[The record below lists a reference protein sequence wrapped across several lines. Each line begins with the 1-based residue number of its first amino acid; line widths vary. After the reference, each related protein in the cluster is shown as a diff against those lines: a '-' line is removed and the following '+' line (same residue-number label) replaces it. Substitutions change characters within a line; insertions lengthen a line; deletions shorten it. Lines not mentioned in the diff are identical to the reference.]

1 MAEHAPATA
10 EVAAPEAREPAV
22 DDIPFALRLSNRLR
36 WFVDLV
42 GRWGSWL
49 VVPMVLFTV
58 LDVVARKIAWL
69 DDAGRLHGL
78 QIFLTRNVG
87 RMFESTM
94 LQELEWHFHAG
105 LFALVLGYGYIH
117 NSHVRVD
124 LLRENLKFRKQ
135 AWLELIGI
143 TVFLI
148 PYLITIIWFAWG
160 YAVTSYDMNE
170 VSASTVGLEHRWVI
184 KSVLVFGLITA
195 GVAGIAVWLQVALA
209 LFGDPNRRFPLMTLD
224 WPEEAGSRIEGK
236 ERIKLE
242 ESMDALAAPD
252 EVTRKRTSDILTGG

>member
-1 MAEHAPATA
+1 MAEHAPASADLGVA
-10 EVAAPEAREPAV
+10 EDRSSPVE
-22 DDIPFALRLSNRLR
+22 DIPFALRLSERLR
-36 WFVDLV
+36 KFVDLV
-42 GRWGSWL
+42 GRSGSWL
-49 VVPMVLFTV
+49 ALPMVLTTV
-58 LDVVARKIAWL
+58 LDVFSRKISWL

-87 RMFESTM
+87 RVFESTM

-124 LLRENLKFRKQ
+124 LVRENLKFRKQ

-143 TVFLI
+143 TLFLI
-148 PYLITIIWFAWG
+148 PYLITIAWFAWG
-160 YAVTSYDMNE
+160 YAVTSFEMNE
-170 VSASTVGLEHRWVI
+170 VSSSTVGLEHRWII
-184 KSVLVFGLITA
+184 KSVLVFGLIVA
-195 GVAGIAVWLQVALA
+195 GLAGIAVWLQVALA

-224 WPEEAGSRIEGK
+224 WPEEAGARIEGK

-242 ESMDALAAPD
+242 GSMDALEAPD
-252 EVTRKRTSDILTGG
+252 EDTRKRTSDILTGG

>member
-1 MAEHAPATA
+1 MAENAPAAAEMATA
-10 EVAAPEAREPAV
+10 QDSPATV
-22 DDIPFALRLSNRLR
+22 EDIPWALRVSDRLR
-36 WFVDLV
+36 KFVDTV

-49 VVPMVLFTV
+49 ALPMILFTV
-58 LDVVARKIAWL
+58 LDVISRKIAWL

-124 LLRENLKFRKQ
+124 LVRENLKFRKQ

-148 PYLITIIWFAWG
+148 PYLLTIIWFAWG
-160 YAVTSYDMNE
+160 YAVTSYEMNE

-184 KSVLVFGLITA
+184 KSVLVFGLIVA

-242 ESMDALAAPD
+242 GSMDALAAPD
-252 EVTRKRTSDILTGG
+252 EDTRKRTSDILTGG